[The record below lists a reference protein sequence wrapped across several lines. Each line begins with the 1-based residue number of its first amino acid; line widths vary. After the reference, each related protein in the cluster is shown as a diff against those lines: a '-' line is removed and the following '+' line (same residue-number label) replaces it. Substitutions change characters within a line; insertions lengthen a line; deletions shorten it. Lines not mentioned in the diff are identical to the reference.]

1 MGLRGAM
8 SEARVGLVI
17 EDDQDIRE
25 LVRVVL
31 SQAGFDVHVAST
43 GSAGVTSA
51 RELNPDV
58 ITLDLGLP
66 DIDGF
71 EVARQIRKSSD
82 AYIIM
87 LTARAEE
94 LDTLMGLEAG
104 GDDYLTKP
112 FRPRELRARVEAMM
126 RRPRASSESK
136 PVTEELPDPEITHNG
151 LAVSAGSRTA
161 VLNGRE
167 LKLTRTE
174 FDLLLALLETGRIV
188 RTKADLARRLRN
200 EQYDVGSYVSDADE
214 RAVEVHMGNLRKKL
228 GDSIQTPHWLETVR
242 GVGYRLAPSASNN

>member
-1 MGLRGAM
+1 M
-8 SEARVGLVI
+8 SEVRVGLVI

-31 SQAGFDVHVAST
+31 SQAGFDVHTAST
-43 GSAGVTSA
+43 GSAGVMSA

-82 AYIIM
+82 AYIIK

-126 RRPRASSESK
+126 RRPRASSDTRSAPDEA
-136 PVTEELPDPEITHNG
+136 DPEMAHNG
-151 LAVSAGSRTA
+151 LSVSAGSRSA
-161 VLNGRE
+161 VLNGKE

-200 EQYDVGSYVSDADE
+200 EPYDVGSYVSDADE

-228 GDSIQTPHWLETVR
+228 GDSIQAPRWLETVR
-242 GVGYRLAPSASNN
+242 GVGYRLAPPVQSN

>member
-1 MGLRGAM
+1 M
-8 SEARVGLVI
+8 SEVRVGLVI

-43 GSAGVTSA
+43 GSAGVLSA

-126 RRPRASSESK
+126 RRPRASSDSK
-136 PVTEELPDPEITHNG
+136 VVAEEVDPEVSHNG
-151 LAVSAGSRTA
+151 LSVSAGSRTA
-161 VLNGRE
+161 VLNGKE

-174 FDLLLALLETGRIV
+174 FDLLVALLETGRIV

-200 EQYDVGSYVSDADE
+200 EPYDVGSYVSDADE

-228 GDSIQTPHWLETVR
+228 GDSIQNPRWLETVR

>member
-1 MGLRGAM
+1 M
-8 SEARVGLVI
+8 SDARVGLVI

-25 LVRVVL
+25 LIRSVL
-31 SQAGFDVHVAST
+31 SQAGFDVHVAAT
-43 GSAGVTSA
+43 GSAGVDSA
-51 RELNPDV
+51 RQLDPDV

-71 EVARQIRKSSD
+71 EVARRIRKSSD

-87 LTARAEE
+87 LTARTEE

-126 RRPRASSESK
+126 RRPRSSSNSTDSAPGES
-136 PVTEELPDPEITHNG
+136 VLRHNG
-151 LAVSAGSRTA
+151 LDLSAASRSAVVDG
-161 VLNGRE
+161 VE
-167 LKLTRTE
+167 LRLTRTE
-174 FDLLLALLETGRIV
+174 FDLLLALMESGRVV
-188 RTKADLARRLRN
+188 RSKADLARRLRN
-200 EQYDVGSYVSDADE
+200 EPYDVGSYVSDSDE

-228 GDSIQTPHWLETVR
+228 GDSTQSPRWLETVR
-242 GVGYRLAPSASNN
+242 GVGYRLAPAAPTR

>member
-1 MGLRGAM
+1 M

-31 SQAGFDVHVAST
+31 SQAGFDVHTAST

-136 PVTEELPDPEITHNG
+136 SAPEEVVDPEMSHNG

-161 VLNGRE
+161 VLNGAE

-200 EQYDVGSYVSDADE
+200 EPYDVGSYVSDADE

-228 GDSIQTPHWLETVR
+228 GDSIQAPRWLETVR
-242 GVGYRLAPSASNN
+242 GVGYRLAPSSSN

>member
-1 MGLRGAM
+1 M

-136 PVTEELPDPEITHNG
+136 SAPEEVVDPKVSHNG

-161 VLNGRE
+161 VLNGTE

-200 EQYDVGSYVSDADE
+200 EPYDVGSYVSDADE

-228 GDSIQTPHWLETVR
+228 GDSIQAPRWLETVR
-242 GVGYRLAPSASNN
+242 GVGYRLAPASNN

>member
-1 MGLRGAM
+1 M

-43 GSAGVTSA
+43 GSAGVNSA

-71 EVARQIRKSSD
+71 EVARQIRKTSD

-126 RRPRASSESK
+126 RRPRSSSSDAKHAPEAA
-136 PVTEELPDPEITHNG
+136 DPEMTHNG

-161 VLNGRE
+161 VLNAPSSTCWWHCWRPAGLCGPR
-167 LKLTRTE
+167 LTLRVGSATNRTTSAVTSATRTN
-174 FDLLLALLETGRIV
+174 APWRSTWATCARSWGTASKARAGWKQSAASAIVWPRQSTTTKPRPAHPTG
-188 RTKADLARRLRN
+188 
-200 EQYDVGSYVSDADE
+200 
-214 RAVEVHMGNLRKKL
+214 
-228 GDSIQTPHWLETVR
+228 
-242 GVGYRLAPSASNN
+242 

>member
-1 MGLRGAM
+1 M

-66 DIDGF
+66 PDIDGF

-112 FRPRELRARVEAMM
+112 FRPPRELRARVEAMM
-126 RRPRASSESK
+126 RRPPRASSESK
-136 PVTEELPDPEITHNG
+136 SVPEETDP
-151 LAVSAGSRTA
+151 
-161 VLNGRE
+161 
-167 LKLTRTE
+167 K
-174 FDLLLALLETGRIV
+174 
-188 RTKADLARRLRN
+188 
-200 EQYDVGSYVSDADE
+200 
-214 RAVEVHMGNLRKKL
+214 
-228 GDSIQTPHWLETVR
+228 
-242 GVGYRLAPSASNN
+242 